1 MDEREIEAL
10 HFAIRGRVQGVGFRY
25 AMTNEARRLGV
36 TGWVRNRRDGSV
48 EAFAC
53 GIPAALDALVAW
65 SEHGPAG
72 ARVDECLVA
81 PIAPDTALHEFAQ
94 RPTAGDPLSKTDRP

>member
-1 MDEREIEAL
+1 MNDSEIEAL

-25 AMTNEARRLGV
+25 AMINEASRLGV

-53 GIPAALDALVAW
+53 GVPAALDALVSWA
-65 SEHGPAG
+65 ERGPAG

-81 PIAPDTALHEFAQ
+81 PIAPDTALHDFAQ
-94 RPTAGDPLSKTDRP
+94 RATAGDPLSKTD

>member
-1 MDEREIEAL
+1 MDEQEVEAL

-25 AMTNEARRLGV
+25 AMVVEARRLGV

-53 GIPAALDALVAW
+53 GAPVALDALVVWA
-65 SEHGPAG
+65 EHGPAG

-81 PIAPDTALHEFAQ
+81 PIAAGTALHDFTQ
-94 RPTAGDPLSKTDRP
+94 RPTAGDPLSKTAP